1 MPELGE
7 IRHSRDLNLPG
18 SYYWKWWECEL
29 CGKQEW
35 KRTILSPKTLR
46 PETKICRPC
55 NIAVQKRGFNASVH
69 MGEQSKHRRRR

>member
-1 MPELGE
+1 MPALGE
-7 IRHSRDLNLPG
+7 IRHSKEIG
-18 SYYWKWWECEL
+18 KKGAYYWKWWECEL

-35 KRTILSPKTLR
+35 KRTIVSPKSLR

-69 MGEQSKHRRRR
+69 MGEQSKHRRKG